1 MMDSFYIARP
11 TKIFLMKGVSPMIA
25 VVLLIAITVL
35 LSGVIFGWIK
45 LFSFTETEKIS
56 NRTEGLTS
64 CSGSAINI
72 DDVYLDFGA
81 NKSRATVRNTG
92 QLTERIISA
101 QLLNTNGINAT
112 ALGNQTVTIARG
124 EVKIIEFSLNG
135 TISNCANFSQVKV
148 STICSNGVYK
158 KTPTNCG

>member
-1 MMDSFYIARP
+1 
-11 TKIFLMKGVSPMIA
+11 MKGVSPMIA

-56 NRTEGLTS
+56 NRSEELTS

-81 NKSRATVRNTG
+81 NKSRVAVRNTG
-92 QLTERIISA
+92 QLTERITSA
-101 QLLNTNGINAT
+101 QLLNTNGLNAT
-112 ALGNQTVTIARG
+112 LLGNQTVTISRG
-124 EVKIIEFSLNG
+124 EVKFIEFPLNG